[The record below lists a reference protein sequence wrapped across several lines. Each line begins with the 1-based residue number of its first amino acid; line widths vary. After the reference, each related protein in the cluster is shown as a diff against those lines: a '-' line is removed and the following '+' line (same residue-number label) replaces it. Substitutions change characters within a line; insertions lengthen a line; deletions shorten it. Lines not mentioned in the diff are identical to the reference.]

1 MVCPTRVSNL
11 ARPSVVCSTRVS
23 NLARPSVVFA
33 IRLSKLS
40 NRSFISPS
48 MFISIRLDQR
58 TVPGL
63 AGAPPGSRRRV
74 AEAVQDAGPF
84 GGVGRGFDGD
94 PIEGLGVETVQ
105 RLVERGGVS
114 PRVGRHFVA
123 QAQHDTSAF
132 AGDRVQVERCRGAIV
147 AGGGAGGGGG
157 GLGGGGAGGGGGGAR
172 AGRSRGGG

>member
-1 MVCPTRVSNL
+1 MRVSNL
-11 ARPSVVCSTRVS
+11 
-23 NLARPSVVFA
+23 
-33 IRLSKLS
+33 SK
-40 NRSFISPS
+40 RSFISLS
-48 MFISIRLDQR
+48 MFISIRHDQR
-58 TVPGL
+58 TRSTPVEGTRRCL
-63 AGAPPGSRRRV
+63 RRRV
-74 AEAVQDAGPF
+74 AEAVQDASPF

-94 PIEGLGVETVQ
+94 PIEGLGVETMEC
-105 RLVERGGVS
+105 LVERGGVS